1 MLMLIYICQAV
12 LRFQFPKKIFARQC
26 LFGRLRLFAGGLWSF
41 ARSLRSLSGSLW
53 SFADGLG
60 LSLLVSGGFQSFSV
74 LVTTLHMYRRLISLK
89 EIIQS

>member
-1 MLMLIYICQAV
+1 M
-12 LRFQFPKKIFARQC
+12 
-26 LFGRLRLFAGGLWSF
+26 FGRLRLFAGGLWSF